1 MIDVCLLGTGGMM
14 PMPYRWLT
22 SLMLRYNGS
31 SLLIDCG
38 EGTQKLKKGETKQV
52 IDAALIEVQG
62 RRGRKSTYVLLEEML
77 PPEDATTLIGEIQKV
92 LSEWKQVDDA
102 DIILPYIFAALVKGG
117 LTNGDYNYRTF
128 HAAMREKFPDY
139 HISKGFNWAEAVYN
153 AIVSEDNSGN
163 LDVSDA
169 QIRRGRKYATG
180 IKLRLLSAINPNI
193 N

>member
-1 MIDVCLLGTGGMM
+1 MSFLED
-14 PMPYRWLT
+14 
-22 SLMLRYNGS
+22 MLS
-31 SLLIDCG
+31 PG
-38 EGTQKLKKGETKQV
+38 EV
-52 IDAALIEVQG
+52 PV
-62 RRGRKSTYVLLEEML
+62 
-77 PPEDATTLIGEIQKV
+77 LIGEIKKV

-102 DIILPYIFAALVKGG
+102 DIILPYILVALVKGG
-117 LTNGDYNYRTF
+117 LTNGEYNYRTF

-139 HISKGFNWAEAVYN
+139 HIREGFNWAEAVYN